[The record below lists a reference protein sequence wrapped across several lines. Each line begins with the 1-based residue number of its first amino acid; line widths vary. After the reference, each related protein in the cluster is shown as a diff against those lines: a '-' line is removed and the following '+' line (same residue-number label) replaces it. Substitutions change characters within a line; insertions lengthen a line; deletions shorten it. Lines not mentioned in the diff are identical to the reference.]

1 MRYQT
6 CLRRTSGRRSSRSAP
21 SARRV
26 SRSAHTP
33 PHTSWPCLPTDAPS
47 LFRRRVRPFCRDAG
61 LPETKDNIKSL
72 FISRVRENL
81 HIVLCMSPVGS
92 AFRVRCRMFPSLI
105 NCCTIDWFDRW
116 PEEAL
121 QSVSQQFFEALD
133 LPDRETV
140 LPGLCDMSS
149 IVHSTVVREADRFF
163 EELKRR
169 FYVTPKSFLEL
180 ISLYLAMLDE
190 KRESMDVSIQ
200 RLSVGVRKL
209 NETNAVVEGMRAE
222 LDELQPVLEQKS
234 KETEAMLIQVNKD
247 RADADEKKKVVAKEE
262 AAVKKTADEVQAI
275 ADDARADLEAAM
287 PALKEAVEALNGLSK
302 NDISEIKAFAK
313 PPPLVQKVME
323 CVCLLLGAKTD
334 WDSAKKVPHHLDPC
348 SHPSCPPASPS
359 KPCPTHSAITSRRV
373 KSQPRHV
380 AGAQRHP
387 VHESLAKLRQGQ
399 HSPEG
404 DQARENIL

>member
-1 MRYQT
+1 M
-6 CLRRTSGRRSSRSAP
+6 
-21 SARRV
+21 
-26 SRSAHTP
+26 
-33 PHTSWPCLPTDAPS
+33 
-47 LFRRRVRPFCRDAG
+47 RPFCRDAG

-190 KRESMDVSIQ
+190 KR
-200 RLSVGVRKL
+200 LS
-209 NETNAVVEGMRAE
+209 
-222 LDELQPVLEQKS
+222 
-234 KETEAMLIQVNKD
+234 LIH
-247 RADADEKKKVVAKEE
+247 
-262 AAVKKTADEVQAI
+262 I
-275 ADDARADLEAAM
+275 
-287 PALKEAVEALNGLSK
+287 
-302 NDISEIKAFAK
+302 
-313 PPPLVQKVME
+313 
-323 CVCLLLGAKTD
+323 
-334 WDSAKKVPHHLDPC
+334 
-348 SHPSCPPASPS
+348 
-359 KPCPTHSAITSRRV
+359 
-373 KSQPRHV
+373 
-380 AGAQRHP
+380 
-387 VHESLAKLRQGQ
+387 
-399 HSPEG
+399 
-404 DQARENIL
+404 